1 MYFRR
6 MKDWRLRHLLSALF
20 CLLLCMWQKLALAQC
35 VTAYPYHQTFETVP
49 SWTTGGTGSSWAWG
63 SPNKSVITV
72 AGQGLKCWVTGGL
85 TGTAYTNG
93 ERSWIQSPC
102 FDFTNL
108 AHPYIEFKIYWS
120 SERKYDGGNLQYSLN
135 NGTSW
140 VNVGAYN
147 DPVDCYTAN
156 WYNYTP
162 INYLTTL
169 ATTRDGWSGTLQAAT
184 SPCTGGFGSGAWVV
198 AKHCMSNLAGQPNVL
213 FRFTFGAGTT
223 CNAFDGIAID
233 DIYIMNAPKYTAN
246 FSWLCSPKANF
257 AFTDNSTNCPNNW
270 KWNFGDPSSGAANT
284 SLIQNPTHQFSAPG
298 IYNVQ
303 LIATNPCSG
312 SDTVIKQIAVLGTSI
327 DSMNVTCPGGHDAW
341 AMVHII
347 GNTSTPSIT
356 WNTSPVQ
363 TSDSIKNIGAGT
375 YIVTVA
381 QTGTCT
387 VSDTVQIKAPAAFSH
402 TTQITPAYC
411 NNANG
416 AASFVMSGGTP
427 YYTYNWQPNVTN
439 CNFVNAI
446 GAGFYHISVVDT
458 FGCVDTFS
466 FYIPNIINTIS
477 IANTISNPSCFGASN
492 GSISLSSS
500 GGQTPYTYTWSPS
513 TLIGSNPT
521 NLGVGSYSVTVA
533 DAHNCVANATYTLTQ
548 PAALALSP
556 TIQTTSCG
564 KNNGTISWTANGGT
578 PTYSYSWSPSVSST
592 NSASNLSPGN
602 YILTLSDSKGCT
614 LSDTAKILSSS
625 GPSLSFTVKADTCAN
640 HTGKIVVNVSGG
652 TSGYSYLWTP
662 SVSNTST
669 ASGLA
674 GGLYKVIVTD
684 AVGCKDSVQV
694 TVPSINNTLA
704 ITFSNQQ
711 NVSCFGGNN
720 GAVTAGIS
728 GGFTPYT
735 STWSP
740 SVSNNLS
747 LTNVQ
752 AGIYTFSVTDAGNCS
767 KQASVT
773 ITQPSALQ
781 LSSTV
786 KATSCAKNNG
796 SIQILASGGTPVY
809 NYAWTPAMSA
819 SANLSNLSPGTYIL
833 NLTDTKSCSLLDTF
847 HIASSVDAQISLS
860 IGPDTCGQSRGKVL
874 VQTTSG
880 ASPFNYFWTPGGLG
894 TSQSSGLSGNTWYH
908 VEVQDAA
915 GCKDSASIFVPIVGL
930 ISVSLGPDRELC
942 LDETPVTLYVP
953 PFQQIIWQDGSIGQT
968 YQVQSSGTYSV
979 SVMNNYGCEAHD
991 AMMVINIC
999 EGWMMLPNAF
1009 SPNGDGVDDTFGPI
1023 FSNAANLIQY
1033 RMELYNRWGERVY
1046 FTTDA
1051 NAPWDGRFNGKDQ
1064 EIGAY
1069 MYMIIYRFGLDD
1081 HEKFLKGDFTIIR

>member
-1 MYFRR
+1 
-6 MKDWRLRHLLSALF
+6 MKKQAHWHVLWGIF
-20 CLLLCMWQKLALAQC
+20 CLAFWVNKSLVIAQC
-35 VTAYPYHQTFETVP
+35 VTAYPYHQTFEN
-49 SWTTGGTGSSWAWG
+49 SAAWTTGGTGTSWAWG

-140 VNVGAYN
+140 TNVGAYN

-169 ATTRDGWSGTLQAAT
+169 ATTRDGWSGTLQSAT

-198 AKHCMSNLAGQPNVL
+198 AKHCMSNLAGQPNVI

-223 CNAFDGIAID
+223 CNTFDGIAID

-270 KWNFGDPSSGAANT
+270 KWNFDDPSSGAANT
-284 SLIQNPTHQFSAPG
+284 SLIQNPTHQFSTPG

-356 WNTSPVQ
+356 WNTSPSQ
-363 TSDSIKNIGAGT
+363 TSDTIKNLGAGT
-375 YIVTVA
+375 YIVTVSQA
-381 QTGTCT
+381 GTCSI
-387 VSDTVQIKAPAAFSH
+387 SDTFQIKAPAAFSH
-402 TTQITPAYC
+402 TTQLTPAYC

-439 CNFVNAI
+439 CNFVTNI
-446 GAGFYHISVVDT
+446 LAGFYHITVVDT
-458 FGCVDTFS
+458 LGCIDTFS
-466 FYIPNIINTIS
+466 LYVPNIINNITIAS
-477 IANTISNPSCFGASN
+477 NTNNPTCYGATN
-492 GSISLSSS
+492 GSISLNPS
-500 GGQTPYTYTWSPS
+500 GGQTPYSYTWTPS
-513 TLIGSNPT
+513 TLNGANPN
-521 NLGVGSYSVTVA
+521 NLGAGSYGVTVA
-533 DAHNCVANATYTLTQ
+533 DAHNCVATGNYNLTQ
-548 PAALALSP
+548 PAVLTLSP
-556 TIQTTSCG
+556 VIQTTTCG
-564 KNNGTISWTANGGT
+564 KNNGSISWTANGGT
-578 PTYSYSWSPSVSST
+578 PTYTYSWNPSVSSN
-592 NSASNLSPGN
+592 NSATNLSPGN

-614 LSDTAKILSSS
+614 LLDTAKILSST
-625 GPSLSFTVKADTCAN
+625 GPTISFTVKADTCAN
-640 HTGKIVVNVSGG
+640 HTGKISLNVSGG
-652 TSGYSYLWTP
+652 ASPYSFNWNP
-662 SVSNTST
+662 VISAQAV

-674 GGLYKVIVTD
+674 SGLYKVIVTD

-694 TVPSINNTLA
+694 TVPAINNTLA
-704 ITFSNQQ
+704 VTFSNQQ
-711 NVSCFGGNN
+711 NVSCFGGSN
-720 GAVTAGIS
+720 GAATAAIS
-728 GGFTPYT
+728 GGFTPY
-735 STWSP
+735 SYSWNP
-740 SVSNNLS
+740 SVSNNLN

-752 AGIYTFSVTDAGNCS
+752 AGTYVFNVVDAGNCV
-767 KQASVT
+767 KQASIT

-781 LSSTV
+781 YTSTV
-786 KATSCAKNNG
+786 KSTSCAKNNG
-796 SIQILASGGTPVY
+796 SIQVIANGGTP
-809 NYAWTPAMSA
+809 NYSFVWNPA
-819 SANLSNLSPGTYIL
+819 LSTNATLNSLSPGNYIMS
-833 NLTDTKSCSLLDTF
+833 LTDAKNCNVKDTF
-847 HIASSVDAQISLS
+847 NIASSVDAQIALAM
-860 IGPDTCGQSRGKVL
+860 GPDTCAQGRGKVQ
-874 VQTTSG
+874 VQVLSG
-880 ASPFNYFWTPGGLG
+880 NGPYNYFWTPGGLG
-894 TSQSSGLSGNTWYH
+894 TNISRGLTGEAWYN
-908 VEVQDAA
+908 VSVQDAV
-915 GCKDSASIFVPIVGL
+915 GCTDTASVFVPVVGL

-942 LDETPVTLYVP
+942 LDETPVTLSVP
-953 PFQQIIWQDGSIGQT
+953 AFQQIVWQDGSTGQN
-968 YQVQSSGTYSV
+968 YAVHASGTYSV

-991 AMMVINIC
+991 AMMVINLC

-1009 SPNGDGVDDTFGPI
+1009 SPNGDGLDDTYGPI

-1033 RMELYNRWGERVY
+1033 RMEIYNRWGQRVY
-1046 FTTDA
+1046 FTADA
-1051 NAPWDGRFNGKDQ
+1051 NAPWDGRFNGQDQ
-1064 EIGAY
+1064 EIGSY
-1069 MYMIIYRFGLDD
+1069 MYMIIYRFGLDTTD
-1081 HEKFLKGDFTIIR
+1081 RFLKGDFTIIR